1 MKEKRAYRRIERSFL
16 TRLKIM
22 PSKLNKLK
30 EVFWDLITTR
40 NLSGGGL
47 LFNYYKDVPVGAEI
61 ELRIVFPLADRPI
74 ECIGKVVRSQKI
86 IDNGAKSA
94 YRIAA
99 CFEDINDQDQRSIE
113 SSVLYYDDENL
124 IA

>member
-1 MKEKRAYRRIERSFL
+1 MKERREHRRIDKSFL

-22 PSKLNKLK
+22 PSKLSKLK
-30 EVFWDLITTR
+30 NAFWDLITTK
-40 NLSGGGL
+40 NLSAGGL

-86 IDNGAKSA
+86 IDNGVKSA

-99 CFEDINDQDQRSIE
+99 QFEDINEQDKRSIN
-113 SSVLYYDDENL
+113 SSVLYYDDEN
-124 IA
+124 AA

>member
-1 MKEKRAYRRIERSFL
+1 MKEKRAYRRIEKSFL

-30 EVFWDLITTR
+30 EAFWDLITTK
-40 NLSGGGL
+40 NLSAGGL
-47 LFNYYKDVPVGAEI
+47 LFNYYKEVPIGAEL

-74 ECIGKVVRSQKI
+74 ECVGKVVRSQKI
-86 IDNGAKSA
+86 IDNGVKSA

-99 CFEDINDQDQRSIE
+99 CFEDINEQDQRSIE
-113 SSVLYYDDENL
+113 SSVLYYDDEN
-124 IA
+124 AA

>member
-1 MKEKRAYRRIERSFL
+1 MKERREYRRIERSFL

-22 PSKLNKLK
+22 PSKLTRLK
-30 EVFWDLITTR
+30 EAFWDLITTK
-40 NLSGGGL
+40 NLSAGGL
-47 LFNYYKDVPVGAEI
+47 LFNYYKEVPVGAEL

-74 ECIGKVVRSQKI
+74 ECIGKVIRSQRI
-86 IDNGAKSA
+86 IDNGVKSA

>member
-1 MKEKRAYRRIERSFL
+1 MPSKL
-16 TRLKIM
+16 TRLK
-22 PSKLNKLK
+22 
-30 EVFWDLITTR
+30 EAFWDLITTK
-40 NLSGGGL
+40 NLSAGGL
-47 LFNYYKDVPVGAEI
+47 LFNYYKEVPVGAEL

-74 ECIGKVVRSQKI
+74 ECIGKVIRSQRI
-86 IDNGAKSA
+86 IDNGVKSA

>member
-1 MKEKRAYRRIERSFL
+1 MKEKRAYRRIDKSFL

-22 PSKLNKLK
+22 PSKINKLK
-30 EVFWDLITTR
+30 ETFWDLITTK
-40 NLSGGGL
+40 NLSAGGL

-86 IDNGAKSA
+86 IDNGVKSA

-99 CFEDINDQDQRSIE
+99 QFEDINEQDKRSIN
-113 SSVLYYDDENL
+113 SSVLYYDDEN
-124 IA
+124 AA

>member
-1 MKEKRAYRRIERSFL
+1 MKEKRAYRRIDKSFL

-22 PSKLNKLK
+22 PSKLNRLK
-30 EVFWDLITTR
+30 EAFWDLITTK
-40 NLSGGGL
+40 NLSAGGL
-47 LFNYYKDVPVGAEI
+47 LFNYYKQVPVGAKI

-86 IDNGAKSA
+86 IDNGVKSA

-99 CFEDINDQDQRSIE
+99 CFEDINEKDQRSIE
-113 SSVLYYDDENL
+113 SSVLYYDDEN
-124 IA
+124 AA